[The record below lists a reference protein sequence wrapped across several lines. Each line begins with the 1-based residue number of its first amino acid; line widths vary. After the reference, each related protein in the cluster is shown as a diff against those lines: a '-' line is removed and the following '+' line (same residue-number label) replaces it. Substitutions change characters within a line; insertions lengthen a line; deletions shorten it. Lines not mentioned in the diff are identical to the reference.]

1 MAGFVEG
8 LASAAGKTV
17 EYFGPQARRILIG
30 FVLVFAFFATGTVL
44 LFVLAADQ
52 LQSSMS
58 APGLLTVKS
67 SIGAIRQDVASVE
80 YYYKVLDVITSK
92 QVETEEALNQ
102 ANIEAQSALSRMTSS
117 ADDINAF
124 ITQNDTGYIR
134 PPLVLQ
140 HFGQTA
146 PAPAPAKPAAPAA
159 PQNPQIPMLGM
170 SPGSIAH
177 APAPPPPNP
186 ALAQSPIL
194 DFGSAVTGY
203 FADYYAQLNGMTAP
217 DADAARAALDTFRNQ
232 VYKSLQAYTAAH
244 AQYDSSTSSAQS
256 LKAQLGA
263 LSQQK
268 SQLDDNVAPKGSPLA
283 NDEYWNLCE
292 DFYSFKTLVG
302 DWAYKIVLLPKMMLI
317 LTLSIFMGVL
327 GSLIYL
333 SQEFVRDPDCRN
345 IWDILFRIS
354 LGAGVAFAL
363 FFFAAAGMLAMSQ
376 SSSGAAQSD
385 MSPYLISFLGITGGY
400 LSDRV
405 TQWMREVGENAF
417 KVDAGGPP
425 PRWAVGL
432 DAALKAAGLDAA
444 ALASA
449 SAAPQADVASWIAL
463 QKPVPGDKQ
472 GLIAAFMRMH
482 PSHLFTDIAPG

>member
-1 MAGFVEG
+1 MAGIVET
-8 LASAAGKTV
+8 LASATGKTV
-17 EYFGPQARRILIG
+17 EYFGPQVRRILIG
-30 FVLVFAFFATGTVL
+30 LFLIFAFFATGAVL
-44 LFVLAADQ
+44 LFVLTADQ
-52 LQSSMS
+52 LQSQMS
-58 APGLLTVKS
+58 APGLTAIKS

-80 YYYKVLDVITSK
+80 SYYRVLDVISNK

-102 ANIEAQSALSRMTSS
+102 ANIAAQNALSRMTSS
-117 ADDINAF
+117 ADDIHAF

-134 PPLVLQ
+134 PPLVLKP
-140 HFGQTA
+140 FGRTPTA
-146 PAPAPAKPAAPAA
+146 PAPGATAP
-159 PQNPQIPMLGM
+159 
-170 SPGSIAH
+170 SP
-177 APAPPPPNP
+177 
-186 ALAQSPIL
+186 LEQLPIL

-203 FADYYAQLNGMTAP
+203 FADYYAQLNGATAP
-217 DADAARAALDTFRNQ
+217 EAAAARGALDKFRDQ
-232 VYKSLQAYTAAH
+232 VYRSLAVYSAAH
-244 AQYDSSTSSAQS
+244 AQYDAGMSGVQS
-256 LKAQLGA
+256 LKAQAAA
-263 LSQQK
+263 LAQQK
-268 SQLDDNVAPKGSPLA
+268 TELDENVAPKGSALA

-317 LTLSIFMGVL
+317 LTLAIFMGVL

-333 SQEFVRDPDCRN
+333 SQEFVRNPDCRN
-345 IWDILFRIS
+345 IWDILFRVS

-376 SSSGAAQSD
+376 SSTAGTQTD

-405 TQWMREVGENAF
+405 TQWMREVGENTF
-417 KVDAGGPP
+417 KVDPGGPP

-432 DAALKAAGLDAA
+432 DGALKASGLDAA

-449 SAAPQADVASWIAL
+449 SGASQADVESWDSL

-472 GLIAAFMRMH
+472 ALIAAFLRMH